1 MKNRTAVLLG
11 SLLIVIGLF
20 SIVDLVFDINLW
32 SLILPLFLIS
42 VGLFIILKPK
52 TMPGGSEFV
61 LRFVNDSRERDDW
74 KLESG
79 EYLSFVSNLEWD
91 LSKVD
96 VKDGET
102 RIRMNSFVNDLKLTL
117 PDHAGL
123 KLVSKGFV
131 HDTKV
136 QGRDEDH
143 IFATFE
149 YETPDYQLQS
159 KQIFIELLAFVSEI
173 EINKI
178 KV

>member
-11 SLLIVIGLF
+11 SILILVGLF
-20 SIVDLVFDINLW
+20 SIVNLVFDINLW

-52 TMPGGSEFV
+52 TMPGGSEFI
-61 LRFVNDSRERDDW
+61 LRFVNDSHERDYW

-91 LSKVD
+91 LSKVE

-102 RIRMNSFVNDLKLTL
+102 MVRMNSFVNDIKLTL
-117 PDHAGL
+117 PEHAGL
-123 KLVSKGFV
+123 KLISKGFV

-136 QGRDEDH
+136 MGQDEDH
-143 IFATFE
+143 IFAPFE
-149 YETPDYQLQS
+149 YETPDYESQS
-159 KQIFIELLAFVSEI
+159 KRIFIQLLAFVSEV
-173 EINKI
+173 EIH
-178 KV
+178 